1 MSKRSAKKE
10 LEIYRAFAQRL
21 VKLDEIDDLLWYV
34 AESVVGQLGFV
45 DCVIYRLDKETNSLH
60 QAAAIGDKTPERR
73 QIINALRIPV
83 GQGITGSVAE
93 TKRPA
98 LIRDAG
104 NDDRYIYDL
113 MSPGSEACVPILHG
127 NEVLGV
133 LDSEHPE
140 PGWFDQKDIETLE
153 SIASLMSAQWVQ
165 CQTIDRL
172 KLAEQKAEAAN
183 TAKQDFLANISHEIR
198 TPLNGISG
206 CLDILEE
213 SLERPDR
220 RSTLGLARRATNDLT
235 ALIDQVLEFSLIE
248 AGKIEL
254 NPIDCNLTSLIDDC
268 RGMFETTAKAAN
280 LSFEVDGCI
289 ENGMVHTDLLRVK
302 QVLYNLV
309 HNAIKFTDAGTVS
322 VKVDRPANQSL
333 VLHVADTG
341 VGMSAETQERV
352 FNRFIIADASRS
364 RRHGG
369 AGLGLAISR
378 RLVELLNGTIEVHF
392 VVGQGTTFKVELPM
406 TDSRI
411 NAPTSTEMAKRVPD
425 CTGTHVLL
433 AEDSD
438 TNAYIAKHFIEKTG
452 ATVTHVKNGVCAVE
466 TALSADFDLILMD
479 VSMPE
484 MDGLTATRIL
494 KQTPHLANIS
504 VIALSAHVG
513 AGDLATCYEAGMCEF
528 LSKPIDKAALY
539 DVLKRHRAETH
550 NHKDDLRC
558 SSAS

>member
-1 MSKRSAKKE
+1 MSKRSEKKE

-45 DCVIYRLDKETNSLH
+45 DCVIYRLDQATNTLY

-83 GQGITGSVAE
+83 GQGITGSVA
-93 TKRPA
+93 KARRPA
-98 LIRDAG
+98 LIRDTR
-104 NDDRYIYDL
+104 NDDRYIHDL
-113 MSPGSEACVPILHG
+113 MRPGSEACVPILHG
-127 NEVLGV
+127 NDVLGV

-140 PGWFDQKDIETLE
+140 PGWFDEKDIETLT

-165 CQTIDRL
+165 CQTIERL

-213 SLERPDR
+213 DLASSDQG
-220 RSTLGLARRATNDLT
+220 STLSLARRATNDLT

-254 NPIDCNLTSLIDDC
+254 NPTDCDLTSLIDDC

-280 LSFEVDGCI
+280 LGFEVDGRI
-289 ENGMVHTDLLRVK
+289 ENGMVQTDLLRVK

-309 HNAIKFTDAGTVS
+309 HNAIKFTDAGSVS
-322 VKVDRPANQSL
+322 VRVDRLSNKSL
-333 VLHVADTG
+333 VLKVTDTG
-341 VGMSAETQERV
+341 VGMNAETQERV

-378 RLVELLNGTIEVHF
+378 RLVELLNGTIEVHS

-406 TDSRI
+406 TDTQI
-411 NAPTSTEMAKRVPD
+411 DAPNSPTIAKRVPD
-425 CTGTHVLL
+425 CRGTHVLL

-452 ATVTHVKNGVCAVE
+452 ATVAHVKNGAIAVE
-466 TALSADFDLILMD
+466 KALSTEFDLILMD

-484 MDGLTATRIL
+484 MDGLTATRLI
-494 KQTPHLANIS
+494 KQSPHLTKVP

-513 AGDLATCYEAGMCEF
+513 TGDLTTCYEAGMCEF

-539 DVLKRHRAETH
+539 EVLKHHSSQTKNHIGET
-550 NHKDDLRC
+550 RC
-558 SSAS
+558 SSAF